1 MELRIKYLL
10 DEYDKRG
17 MIGVVQYLY
26 QYKELINSE
35 HYKNTWLNK
44 IYKLLQNKNYQSV
57 ECEIASLLNTFKLKL

>member
-1 MELRIKYLL
+1 MFKMELRIKYLL

-35 HYKNTWLNK
+35 HYKNTWLN
-44 IYKLLQNKNYQSV
+44 
-57 ECEIASLLNTFKLKL
+57 